1 MGNENLKPKLDGDFK
16 LPEKSEKSNSEKYK
30 QFQSELKTKYGE
42 EFVFTAMGFS
52 QEKYQ
57 EITPF
62 GVNYEKNIRDF
73 VKKFPNFSEKLKNKY
88 QESTGKSHIL
98 IEKALAQNEYLKTIY
113 KNKPINQTDLTL
125 PLEKRVYYDSDGY
138 PNLKIDPH
146 FYDFVENKKSLGI
159 SSSTEI
165 LDLFSAEFPEKSSG
179 YKVILK
185 NSDKWEQKAT
195 KSEKLS
201 ELINEQGIQTV
212 PKTIE
217 INGQKLETI
226 VFPQQPDNE
235 KKVRVYRGVVSAD
248 QTILRQL
255 PYAARGKIELIDSE
269 AENQR
274 GLLNSVVSEVPGIEE
289 TVNEMA
295 KNPSMDNLQK
305 YANQMRIYF
314 LKNNMSKELEYLD
327 QKILTFSKE
336 ILNGTSLE
344 ALLSVEQTS
353 GGMYT
358 AEYLIAPYVSA
369 TPKIGEA
376 LSYGRG
382 GVIVYDIPET
392 ELKNLSSNNE
402 CMVNGVIDSKYI
414 KMFIYPPKTLS
425 APEVEEGINKNIEG
439 NIYSLPELDSLGSKI
454 KETREINENKN
465 LSENLKIAATIL
477 VNQEVSKF
485 DLISLDSKKY
495 LAELEN
501 YNFTDYENSR
511 NSLLIITEKINDEYF
526 NYLSNYSSVYEI
538 AQPLLQEI
546 TQQSGDLKSKTLE
559 SLFKRIQVK
568 KELLQKRLAESLPEM
583 QIDYSVIVNQAQKNG
598 TTLNQEIYS
607 KIKSYCDDKN
617 ISIPQILEDNY
628 NFG

>member
-1 MGNENLKPKLDGDFK
+1 M
-16 LPEKSEKSNSEKYK
+16 S
-30 QFQSELKTKYGE
+30 
-42 EFVFTAMGFS
+42 
-52 QEKYQ
+52 
-57 EITPF
+57 
-62 GVNYEKNIRDF
+62 
-73 VKKFPNFSEKLKNKY
+73 
-88 QESTGKSHIL
+88 
-98 IEKALAQNEYLKTIY
+98 
-113 KNKPINQTDLTL
+113 
-125 PLEKRVYYDSDGY
+125 
-138 PNLKIDPH
+138 
-146 FYDFVENKKSLGI
+146 
-159 SSSTEI
+159 
-165 LDLFSAEFPEKSSG
+165 
-179 YKVILK
+179 
-185 NSDKWEQKAT
+185 
-195 KSEKLS
+195 
-201 ELINEQGIQTV
+201 
-212 PKTIE
+212 
-217 INGQKLETI
+217 
-226 VFPQQPDNE
+226 
-235 KKVRVYRGVVSAD
+235 
-248 QTILRQL
+248 
-255 PYAARGKIELIDSE
+255 
-269 AENQR
+269 
-274 GLLNSVVSEVPGIEE
+274 
-289 TVNEMA
+289 
-295 KNPSMDNLQK
+295 NLQK
-305 YANQMRIYF
+305 YADQMRIYF

-369 TPKIGEA
+369 TPKIEEA

-392 ELKNLSSNNE
+392 ELKSLSSNNE

-414 KMFIYPPKTLS
+414 KMFVYPPKTLS
-425 APEVEEGINKNIEG
+425 APEVEEGINKNIEV

-583 QIDYSVIVNQAQKNG
+583 QIDYSAIVNQAQKNG

-617 ISIPQILEDNY
+617 ISIPQILADNY